1 MSQEAVPEQT
11 APSESAAARS
21 VPDQQSAPKGLLQQ
35 MEELMAALT
44 ADLSQLD
51 ADLQTTG
58 DRPPATDAALPPAVV
73 GASGATVT
81 AGIHESHRES
91 HWAGRPESR
100 YDGDHDRSR

>member
-11 APSESAAARS
+11 VPCADPAAQS
-21 VPDQQSAPKGLLQQ
+21 VPGQQVAPRGLLQQ

-58 DRPPATDAALPPAVV
+58 DRSQAVAPPSAT
-73 GASGATVT
+73 GACEPREEWR
-81 AGIHESHRES
+81 AGYRP
-91 HWAGRPESR
+91 GRPEYR
-100 YDGDHDRSR
+100 YDGDHDRSH